1 MSTIIK
7 LLITALVLNACFQGG
22 RSAWGFYQFQD
33 EVQQAVL
40 FSTTQSA
47 EQLKAR
53 IANAAAEMQKD
64 LDPETFSV
72 AYLGTQANIEGQ
84 ADETFVRETTRQL
97 TRTLDAVAR
106 AAAEVLARAGIQVVQ
121 DRCLKVE
128 WGRFR

>member
-47 EQLKAR
+47 DQLKAR
-53 IANAAAEMQKD
+53 IANAAAEMQKE

-72 AYLGTQANIEGQ
+72 AYLGTQAKIK
-84 ADETFVRETTRQL
+84 AAYTDEVALLPGGPKYKWLHE
-97 TRTLDAVAR
+97 LDVDMRRMAY
-106 AAAEVLARAGIQVVQ
+106 
-121 DRCLKVE
+121 
-128 WGRFR
+128 

>member
-40 FSTTQSA
+40 FSTTQTA

-53 IANAAAEMQKD
+53 IATAASELQKD
-64 LDPETFSV
+64 LDPETFTV
-72 AYLGTQANIEGQ
+72 AYQGTQARI
-84 ADETFVRETTRQL
+84 
-97 TRTLDAVAR
+97 R
-106 AAAEVLARAGIQVVQ
+106 AAYTDQVPLLPGGYRYKWLHELEVDMR
-121 DRCLKVE
+121 RMPY
-128 WGRFR
+128 